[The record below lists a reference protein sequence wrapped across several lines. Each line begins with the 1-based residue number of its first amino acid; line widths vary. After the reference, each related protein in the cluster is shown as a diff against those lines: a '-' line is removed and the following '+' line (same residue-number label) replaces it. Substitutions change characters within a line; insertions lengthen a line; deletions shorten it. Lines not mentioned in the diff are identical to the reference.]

1 MSITPRLRKIM
12 LTAQQLA
19 EMWAIS
25 RSQVYKL
32 TKRTHDPLPAYHL
45 GGVRFKKEEA
55 DQWLERQKQPTGN

>member
-1 MSITPRLRKIM
+1 M

-32 TKRTHDPLPAYHL
+32 AKRTHDPLPAYHL